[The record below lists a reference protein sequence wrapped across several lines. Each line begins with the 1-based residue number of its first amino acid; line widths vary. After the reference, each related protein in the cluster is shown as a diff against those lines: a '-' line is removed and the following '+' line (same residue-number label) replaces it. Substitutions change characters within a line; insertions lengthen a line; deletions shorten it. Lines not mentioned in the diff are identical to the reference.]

1 MGNRV
6 TGQHLV
12 GYVIILKMEMRVM
25 EPSIDI
31 DSIFMYGGSWL
42 YHEADS
48 SYFSWYKPSNNLSY
62 LSSRGVCNHFN
73 NKE

>member
-1 MGNRV
+1 
-6 TGQHLV
+6 
-12 GYVIILKMEMRVM
+12 M

-48 SYFSWYKPSNNLSY
+48 SFFSWYKPSNNLSY